1 RWSQSLGSWD
11 FALSRFRGTARAPR
25 MVVAGPSLTPV
36 YDLIDQTGL
45 ELQYTSGD
53 WLFKLEAM
61 SRSGQG
67 PQFRAAVG
75 GVEWTLPGT
84 FGSNADLGLL
94 VEYNRDTRD
103 PALAPATFYDDDVFV
118 GARLALND
126 IGDSSLL
133 AGALIDRNTPTRV
146 LFIEGQ
152 RRFGDSWVLGL
163 KGRFFTGA
171 ALPDPIA
178 AVNSD
183 DFLTLTLKR
192 SF

>member
-1 RWSQSLGSWD
+1 
-11 FALSRFRGTARAPR
+11 T
-25 MVVAGPSLTPV
+25 
-36 YDLIDQTGL
+36 
-45 ELQYTSGD
+45 
-53 WLFKLEAM
+53 
-61 SRSGQG
+61 
-67 PQFRAAVG
+67 
-75 GVEWTLPGT
+75 
-84 FGSNADLGLL
+84 
-94 VEYNRDTRD
+94 
-103 PALAPATFYDDDVFV
+103 
-118 GARLALND
+118 
-126 IGDSSLL
+126 SLL

-171 ALPDPIA
+171 AAPDPIA